1 MIPAVAAELFA
12 VNFEVCHGT
21 PYLTSPAISA
31 QHLLSKILVI
41 LLLERE
47 RRLFGQDLKI
57 CVAGRYEDDL

>member
-1 MIPAVAAELFA
+1 MIPAVAAELLV

-21 PYLTSPAISA
+21 AYPTSPAISA